1 MCGKSK
7 EIAALPWF
15 WSDQYDLKLQIA
27 GLNTGYDEVILS
39 GDPACD
45 RDFACFYLREG
56 ELIAADC
63 VNRPRD
69 FMFSKRAITQ
79 RTPVHREE
87 LLGLS
92 VG

>member
-1 MCGKSK
+1 MS
-7 EIAALPWF
+7 ALPWF

-27 GLNTGYDEVILS
+27 GLNTGYDEVIVN
-39 GDPACD
+39 GDPERD
-45 RDFACFYLREG
+45 RAFTCYYLREN

-69 FMFSKRAITQ
+69 FMTSKKAIAERSGIERAQ
-79 RTPVHREE
+79 
-87 LLGLS
+87 L